1 MTLLIHLD
9 HYIYRPAQYGQV
21 QPLRRTSSLP
31 TIFIEDCSSNDQPEV
46 DQHIQEATLEVERM
60 RIEESFMANFEAV
73 PNSYEGNESFE
84 SLGSASS
91 FESELVLS
99 DFTVSNTPSPNMC
112 GGRSDNCCDLTS
124 MAQESDDQSDR
135 VRRRCYSDSDAGC
148 DRVGRCYSDLSGES
162 DSCHI
167 ENPFTFNKVKHLRI
181 IIIHYASSFSLMR
194 LI

>member
-1 MTLLIHLD
+1 MTQLLNFD
-9 HYIYRPAQYGQV
+9 HYRPAQYGQV

-73 PNSYEGNESFE
+73 PNSSEGNESFE

-112 GGRSDNCCDLTS
+112 GGRSGNCCVLTS
-124 MAQESDDQSDR
+124 MTQESDDQSDG
-135 VRRRCYSDSDAGC
+135 VRRCYSDSDAGC

-162 DSCHI
+162 DSCHV
-167 ENPFTFNKVKHLRI
+167 ENPFTFIKVKHFRI
-181 IIIHYASSFSLMR
+181 VIMYLSNNFRLLR